1 MFDIESF
8 CTFVA
13 VNQPSKI
20 MIFQISQIQIGQRI
34 VVLRKKKQLSQ
45 DDLAKIVG
53 ISRPSLTQIE
63 LGKRSINVIELQK
76 FAQILGF
83 SLDDFISEG
92 YTADGIII
100 SEESEKTKTLSD
112 RVSVPSLQLSK
123 FKNVL
128 LYILERCA
136 GKPNVGETVLY
147 KLLYFSDFNYYELYE
162 EHLTGANYRKLPFG
176 PVPQNL
182 DAIINQMIDANQVQR
197 IKSEYHGYPQTRYL
211 PLEKADL
218 TALKASEKEIMD
230 RVIEQMSDWSA
241 SAVSNY
247 AHKDIPW
254 MASKEGE
261 EINYELVFYREPP
274 FSVRNY
280 EEDIEL

>member
-1 MFDIESF
+1 
-8 CTFVA
+8 
-13 VNQPSKI
+13 
-20 MIFQISQIQIGQRI
+20 MIFQISQAQIGQRI
-34 VVLRKKKQLSQ
+34 VELRKKKQLSQ
-45 DDLAKIVG
+45 GELSKLVG

-63 LGKRSINVIELQK
+63 LGKRSLNIIELQK
-76 FAQILGF
+76 FAQVLGF
-83 SLDDFISEG
+83 SLDHFMSEDFSSEDF
-92 YTADGIII
+92 TV
-100 SEESEKTKTLSD
+100 SD
-112 RVSVPSLQLSK
+112 RVEEPETSYERIEVPSLQVSK

-128 LYILERCA
+128 LYLLERCA

-176 PVPQNL
+176 PVPQKL
-182 DAIINQMIDANQVQR
+182 DAILNQMMESNQ
-197 IKSEYHGYPQTRYL
+197 IKRVKTVYHGYPQTRYL

-218 TALKASEKEIMD
+218 RALRASETEVID

-241 SAVSNY
+241 STVSSY
-247 AHKDIPW
+247 SHKDIPW
-254 MASKEGE
+254 LASKDGE

-280 EEDIEL
+280 EEDPEL

>member
-1 MFDIESF
+1 M
-8 CTFVA
+8 V
-13 VNQPSKI
+13 
-20 MIFQISQIQIGQRI
+20 FQISQVQIGQRM
-34 VVLRKKKQLSQ
+34 VELRKKKQLSQ
-45 DDLAKIVG
+45 KDLAKMVG

-63 LGKRSINVIELQK
+63 LGKRSLNILELQK
-76 FAQILGF
+76 FAQVLGF
-83 SLDDFISEG
+83 SLDDFMSEDFRS
-92 YTADGIII
+92 DGILI
-100 SEESEKTKTLSD
+100 SEETEKSKTVNE
-112 RVSVPSLQLSK
+112 RISVPSLQLSK

-162 EHLTGANYRKLPFG
+162 EHLTGANYKKLPYG
-176 PVPQNL
+176 PVPQKL
-182 DAIINQMIDANQVQR
+182 DVIINQMIDLNQIQR
-197 IKSEYHGYPQTRYL
+197 IRTEYHSYPQTRYL

-218 TALKASEKEIMD
+218 TQLKASEKEVID

-247 AHKDIPW
+247 LHKDIPW
-254 MASKEGE
+254 LASKDGE
-261 EINYELVFYREPP
+261 EINYELAFYREPP

-280 EEDIEL
+280 EEDIES

>member
-1 MFDIESF
+1 
-8 CTFVA
+8 
-13 VNQPSKI
+13 
-20 MIFQISQIQIGQRI
+20 MIFQISQVQIGQRI
-34 VVLRKKKQLSQ
+34 IALRKKRQLSQ
-45 DDLAKIVG
+45 EDLAKIIG

-63 LGKRSINVIELQK
+63 LGKRSLNIMELQK
-76 FAQILGF
+76 FAQVLGF
-83 SLDDFISEG
+83 SLDNFMSEDFTSD
-92 YTADGIII
+92 AIII
-100 SEESEKTKTLSD
+100 SEEDKKAKTVNE
-112 RVSVPSLQLSK
+112 RISVPSLQVGK

-182 DAIINQMIDANQVQR
+182 DTIMNQMIDSSQIQR
-197 IKSEYHGYPQTRYL
+197 VKTEYHGYPQTRYL

-218 TALKASEKEIMD
+218 TELKASEKEIID

-241 SAVSNY
+241 TAVSNY
-247 AHKDIPW
+247 SHKDIPW
-254 MASKEGE
+254 LAS
-261 EINYELVFYREPP
+261 
-274 FSVRNY
+274 
-280 EEDIEL
+280 